1 MAWEAWFVLVVVA
14 VIFVALAR
22 NWAPVD
28 ALMTASLTLI
38 VAVGELLGSKKLPD
52 AAAAVAGMGNA
63 GLITVGV
70 LFVVVAGLVQTGTMQ
85 RVAWPLI
92 GRPKSVRAAQLRLMT
107 PIAALSAFLNNT
119 PVVAMFMPAVD
130 DLCKTTR
137 ISPSKLYLPL
147 AYAATFG
154 GVCTLV
160 GTSTNLVVNGLLV
173 AETGQGLTMF
183 ELAWVGVPCAIAG
196 VGFLLLSADRLLPDR
211 RPAITLDD
219 DPRQY
224 TVEMIVSEGGPL
236 EGKDIEQAG
245 LRHLPGLFLV
255 EIERDGQSLPAV
267 SPRERLRGGD
277 RLVFVGV
284 LDSVVDLQKLRGLAR
299 AQEPAFQLD
308 APHDKRRLIE
318 AVVADRCPLV
328 GSSIRDGQFRSTYNA
343 AVVAVGRGNQ
353 RIAGK
358 IGDIVLRAGDTL
370 LLETQ
375 DDFVSRQRNSS
386 HFYLVSGVQNSHP
399 LRHERGWIALAILIA
414 MVIAAGMGWL
424 DLLTAAMLAAG
435 LMLATRCCSLGQAR
449 QSVDWSLLVVIA
461 ASLGIGRAVD
471 SSGLAPVVANQIISL
486 AGGHPWLVLA
496 AVYFVTT
503 LFTELITNNAAA
515 VLVFPI
521 AVASAAS
528 LGVSPMPYVIAITVA
543 ASAGFATPFGYQTN
557 LMVYGPG
564 GYRFSDYLR
573 LGVPLNF
580 IFFAITVVVVPLVW
594 PF

>member
-1 MAWEAWFVLVVVA
+1 
-14 VIFVALAR
+14 
-22 NWAPVD
+22 
-28 ALMTASLTLI
+28 
-38 VAVGELLGSKKLPD
+38 
-52 AAAAVAGMGNA
+52 
-63 GLITVGV
+63 
-70 LFVVVAGLVQTGTMQ
+70 
-85 RVAWPLI
+85 
-92 GRPKSVRAAQLRLMT
+92 
-107 PIAALSAFLNNT
+107 
-119 PVVAMFMPAVD
+119 
-130 DLCKTTR
+130 
-137 ISPSKLYLPL
+137 LPL

-173 AETGQGLTMF
+173 AETGKALTMF
-183 ELAWVGVPCAIAG
+183 ELAWVGLPCAIAG
-196 VGFLLLSADRLLPDR
+196 TGFLLLSADRLLPDR

-224 TVEMIVSEGGPL
+224 TVEMIVSENGPL

-284 LDSVVDLQKLRGLAR
+284 LDSVVDLQKLRGLSR

-375 DDFVSRQRNSS
+375 DDFVRRQRNSS

-399 LRHERGWIALAILIA
+399 VRYERGWIAAGILTA
-414 MVIAAGMGWL
+414 MVVAAGAGWL
-424 DLLTAAMLAAG
+424 NLLTAAMLAAG
-435 LMLATRCCSLGQAR
+435 LMLATGCCSLAQAR

-471 SSGLAPVVANQIISL
+471 SSGLARTVAEQIIGL
-486 AGGHPWLVLA
+486 AGGHPWLALA

-521 AVASAAS
+521 ALASAAS

-573 LGVPLNF
+573 LGVPLNC
-580 IFFAITVVVVPLVW
+580 IFFAITVAVVPLVW